1 MVDALKQII
10 ANNPEAV
17 IMLLVLALCS
27 LTTIGVGVLWGVLKA
42 LGTANLKLESINTNL
57 VAYIDQKHLV
67 HQGQIDII
75 SSNQVANRKIIDE
88 HEKKLDNHSER
99 IVGLEA
105 TLYPR
110 KLKKE
115 K

>member
-1 MVDALKQII
+1 MVEALKQII
-10 ANNPEAV
+10 AGNPEEV
-17 IMLLVLALCS
+17 IMLLVLALCA
-27 LTTIGVGVLWGVLKA
+27 LTSAGVGVLWGVLKA
-42 LGTANLKLESINTNL
+42 LGTANNKLESINTNL

-75 SSNQVANRKIIDE
+75 TSKQAANRKIIDE

-99 IVGLEA
+99 IVGLEVA
-105 TLYPR
+105 LYPR